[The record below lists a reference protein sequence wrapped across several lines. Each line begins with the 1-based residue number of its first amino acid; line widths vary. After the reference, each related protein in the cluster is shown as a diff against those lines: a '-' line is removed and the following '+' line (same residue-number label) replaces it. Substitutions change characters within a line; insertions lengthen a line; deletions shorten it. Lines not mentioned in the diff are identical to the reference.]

1 VKRADRSVSQPI
13 RFDLARESVALS
25 RDLAASVIK
34 TSFGPH
40 SAVDGY
46 QIGRAR
52 LDKPPPHDGE
62 RHPDGD
68 EILYVVAGAVDVLLE
83 TEPAQRIALEAGDGL
98 IVPRGVWHRLEIV
111 APAEILYATPGR
123 SEARPRGGRAAR
135 RP

>member
-1 VKRADRSVSQPI
+1 VSQPI
-13 RFDLARESVALS
+13 RFDLSRESVALS
-25 RDLAASVIK
+25 RELGASVIK

-40 SAVDGY
+40 SEVDGY
-46 QIGRAR
+46 RIGLAR
-52 LDKPPPHDGE
+52 LSKPPPHDGE

-68 EILYVVAGAVDVLLE
+68 EVLYVVAGAVDVLLE
-83 TEPAQRIALEAGDGL
+83 TEPSQRVALEAGDGL

-123 SEARPRGGRAAR
+123 SEARPRRSGRAAR

>member
-1 VKRADRSVSQPI
+1 VSQPI
-13 RFDLARESVALS
+13 RFDLSRESVALS
-25 RDLAASVIK
+25 RELGASLIK

-40 SAVDGY
+40 SEVDGY
-46 QIGRAR
+46 RIGLAR
-52 LDKPPPHDGE
+52 LSKPPPHDGE

-68 EILYVVAGAVDVLLE
+68 EVLYVVAGAVDVLLE
-83 TEPAQRIALEAGDGL
+83 TEPAQRVALEAGDGL

-123 SEARPRGGRAAR
+123 SEARPRRRGRAAR

>member
-1 VKRADRSVSQPI
+1 MSHAI
-13 RFDLARESVALS
+13 RFELARESVALG
-25 RDLAASVIK
+25 RDLTASVIK

-40 SAVDGY
+40 SAVDGFE
-46 QIGRAR
+46 IGLAR

-83 TEPAQRIALEAGDGL
+83 TDPVQRVALEAGDGL

-111 APAEILYATPGR
+111 APAKILYATPGR
-123 SEARPRGGRAAR
+123 SEARPRRGRAAR
-135 RP
+135 RQ

>member
-1 VKRADRSVSQPI
+1 VSGPI
-13 RFDLARESVALS
+13 RFDLSRDSVALS
-25 RDLAASVIK
+25 RALAASVIK

-40 SAVDGY
+40 AAVDGY
-46 QIGRAR
+46 QLGLAK
-52 LDKPPPHDGE
+52 LSKPPPHDGE

-68 EILYVVAGAVDVLLE
+68 EILYVVAGAVEVLLE
-83 TEPAQRIALEAGDGL
+83 TEPAQRVALHAGDGV

-123 SEARPRGGRAAR
+123 SEARPRRRGRAAR